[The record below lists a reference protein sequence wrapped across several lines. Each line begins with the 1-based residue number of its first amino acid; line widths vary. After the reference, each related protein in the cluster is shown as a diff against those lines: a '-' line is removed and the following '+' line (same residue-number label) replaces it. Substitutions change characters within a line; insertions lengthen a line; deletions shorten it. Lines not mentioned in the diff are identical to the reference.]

1 MAASE
6 AKGRGAGAPCGGV
19 PLPLSDA
26 SEVVVGNGVAG
37 ELSSVSLKFSIIW
50 LPLCARAHAGTSA
63 HDERRMIAVWW
74 VLAAVAAASDL
85 SPRAR

>member
-1 MAASE
+1 MTASE
-6 AKGRGAGAPCGGV
+6 AKGSGAGAGGGV

-50 LPLCARAHAGTSA
+50 LPLCARAHVGTSA
-63 HDERRMIAVWW
+63 HDERRMIAGGERWCRCC
-74 VLAAVAAASDL
+74 AL
-85 SPRAR
+85 SRCARCTVR

>member
-1 MAASE
+1 MTASE
-6 AKGRGAGAPCGGV
+6 AKGSGAGAGAGGV

-50 LPLCARAHAGTSA
+50 LPLCARAHVGTSA
-63 HDERRMIAVWW
+63 HDERRMIAGGERWW
-74 VLAAVAAASDL
+74 
-85 SPRAR
+85 R